1 VDCAESGNCL
11 QQSLGMPVTENVN
24 TRKVQTAA
32 KMLDTTSI
40 QIQEVASYVGINDPN
55 CFSKIFKKHT
65 GSAPSKYRKGGRR

>member
-1 VDCAESGNCL
+1 
-11 QQSLGMPVTENVN
+11 
-24 TRKVQTAA
+24 VQTAA